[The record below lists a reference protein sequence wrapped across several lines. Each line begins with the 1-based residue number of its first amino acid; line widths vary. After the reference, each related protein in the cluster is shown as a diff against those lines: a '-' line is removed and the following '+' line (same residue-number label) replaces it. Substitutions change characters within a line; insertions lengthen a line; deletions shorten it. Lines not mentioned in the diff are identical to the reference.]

1 MYLFAMQELVTHPE
15 DLIEAGYVLSGP
27 DACARLVPA
36 TAPEVLRSETL
47 GWVHLRASHPDAP
60 RWIVENLSY
69 LDPTIIDALVAEE
82 TRPRITRIGDGLI
95 VILRGINTMEGADPE
110 DMVSIRLWI
119 DPQRIVSLSRRKV
132 RAVEDIA
139 QSLELG
145 GGPRTCAGF
154 LSMLVERLTYR
165 IEQFWAG
172 IDDEADQIEE
182 DVLEAGHDALRQQLV
197 ELRRRAIILR
207 RYLLP
212 QRDALRALQVN
223 HPDWLGQDDMRQ
235 QEEELDALERV
246 VEDADAMRERM
257 ALVRDELA
265 GQLSDRLNR
274 NMYMLSVLS
283 ALFLPLGFLTGLFGI
298 NVAGMPGASEPVA
311 FWVFCGGLLVV
322 VALQLMILRRL
333 RWI

>member
-1 MYLFAMQELVTHPE
+1 MQALVSRPE
-15 DLIEAGYVLSGP
+15 DLIEAGYILSGP
-27 DACARLVPA
+27 DSGARLSGA
-36 TAPEVLRSETL
+36 AAADVLRSDTL
-47 GWVHLRASHPDAP
+47 GWVHLRAAHPDAP
-60 RWIVENLSY
+60 GWIVENLSY

-95 VILRGINTMEGADPE
+95 VILRGINTIEGSDPE

-119 DPQRIVSLSRRKV
+119 DQQRIVSLSRRKV
-132 RAVEDIA
+132 RAVDDIA
-139 QSLELG
+139 SALELG
-145 GGPRTCAGF
+145 NGPDDCAAF
-154 LSMLVERLTYR
+154 LSMLVERLTFR
-165 IEQFWAG
+165 IEEFWSG
-172 IDDEADQIEE
+172 IEDEADQLEE

-212 QRDALRALQVN
+212 QRDALRALQGV
-223 HPDWLGQDDMRQ
+223 HPDWLEPDDLRHL
-235 QEEELDALERV
+235 EEELDALERV

-322 VALQLMILRRL
+322 VALQLLILRRL

>member
-1 MYLFAMQELVTHPE
+1 MYIFAMQNLVPRPA
-15 DLIEAGYVLSGP
+15 DLIETGFVLDGPTAGR
-27 DACARLVPA
+27 RLTPA
-36 TAPEVLRSETL
+36 EAPEVLRSETL
-47 GWVHLRASHPDAP
+47 GWVHLKASHADAP
-60 RWIVENLSY
+60 GWIVDNLSY

-95 VILRGINTMEGADPE
+95 VILRGINTIEGDDPE

-119 DPQRIVSLSRRKV
+119 DQQRIVSLSRRKV
-132 RAVEDIA
+132 RAVDDIA
-139 QSLELG
+139 QALELG
-145 GGPRTCAGF
+145 GGPKDCAEF
-154 LSMLVERLTYR
+154 LSLLVERLTYR
-165 IEQFWAG
+165 IESFWRG
-172 IDDEADQIEE
+172 IEEEADQLEE
-182 DVLEAGHDALRQQLV
+182 DVLEETHDAMRQQLV

-212 QRDALRALQVN
+212 QRDALKVLQTS
-223 HPDWLGQDDMRQ
+223 HPDWLEADDLRQ
-235 QEEELDALERV
+235 MEEELDAIERV

-298 NVAGMPGASEPVA
+298 NVAGMPGAGEPMA
-311 FWVFCGGLLVV
+311 FWMFCGGLAVV
-322 VALQLMILRRL
+322 VGLQLLILRRL

>member
-1 MYLFAMQELVTHPE
+1 MYFLPMQNLVARPE
-15 DLIEAGYVLSGP
+15 DLIETGFVLSGP
-27 DACARLVPA
+27 SAGERLTSA
-36 TAPEVLRSETL
+36 EASEVLRSDTL
-47 GWVHLRASHPDAP
+47 GWVHLRAAHPDAP
-60 RWIVENLSY
+60 GWIVENLSY

-82 TRPRITRIGDGLI
+82 TRPRITRIGEGLI
-95 VILRGINTMEGADPE
+95 VILRGINTAEGADPE

-119 DPQRIVSLSRRKV
+119 DEQRIVSLSRRKV
-132 RAVEDIA
+132 RAVDDIA
-139 QSLELG
+139 HALELG
-145 GGPRTCAGF
+145 TGPDDCAAF
-154 LSMLVERLTYR
+154 LSLLVERLTYR
-165 IEQFWAG
+165 IESFWGG
-172 IDDEADQIEE
+172 IEDEADQLEE
-182 DVLEAGHDALRQQLV
+182 DVLEEGHDEMRQQLA

-212 QRDALRALQVN
+212 QRDALRALQGN
-223 HPDWLGQDDMRQ
+223 HPDWLEQDDMRQ
-235 QEEELDALERV
+235 LEEELDAVERV

-298 NVAGMPGASEPVA
+298 NVAGMPGAGEPLA
-311 FWVFCGGLLVV
+311 FWVFCGGLTVV
-322 VALQLMILRRL
+322 VGLQLLILRRL